1 MSMTQ
6 PRPLQ
11 FADGIDMPFIRK
23 KNQLIK
29 ALRDENKEL
38 KEECDN
44 LEKTTVRIEF
54 LNNNI
59 KKVIGDKAQQI
70 KNMTREA
77 ESLEG
82 QINEEPYNE

>member
-1 MSMTQ
+1 
-6 PRPLQ
+6 
-11 FADGIDMPFIRK
+11 MPFIRK

-59 KKVIGDKAQQI
+59 KKVIGDKA
-70 KNMTREA
+70 
-77 ESLEG
+77 
-82 QINEEPYNE
+82 

>member
-1 MSMTQ
+1 
-6 PRPLQ
+6 
-11 FADGIDMPFIRK
+11 MPFIRK

-59 KKVIGDKAQQI
+59 KKVIGDKAYQI

-82 QINEEPYNE
+82 

>member
-1 MSMTQ
+1 
-6 PRPLQ
+6 
-11 FADGIDMPFIRK
+11 MPFIRK

-38 KEECDN
+38 KEECDF

-59 KKVIGDKAQQI
+59 KKVIGDKA
-70 KNMTREA
+70 
-77 ESLEG
+77 
-82 QINEEPYNE
+82 